1 MTGLLAALVV
11 VAGGIAVLLLAALGI
26 WFRISCPGRLL
37 TACAELRTSP
47 GKHLGL
53 SPASTTGV
61 SPSRWQGSGMLALPG
76 QAR

>member
-11 VAGGIAVLLLAALGI
+11 VAGGVAALLLIGLGI
-26 WFRISCPGRLL
+26 WFQISRLGRLL
-37 TACAELRTSP
+37 TACADLRTSP

-61 SPSRWQGSGMLALPG
+61 SPSRWQGGGKLALPG

>member
-11 VAGGIAVLLLAALGI
+11 VAGGIAALLLVGLGI
-26 WFRISCPGRLL
+26 WFQISRLGRPL
-37 TACAELRTSP
+37 TACADLRTSP

-53 SPASTTGV
+53 SPASTASV
-61 SPSRWQGSGMLALPG
+61 SPSRWQGSGKLALPG

>member
-1 MTGLLAALVV
+1 MTGLLAALIV
-11 VAGGIAVLLLAALGI
+11 VAGGIAALLLIGLGI
-26 WFRISCPGRLL
+26 WFQISCLGRLL
-37 TACAELRTSP
+37 TACANLRTSP

-61 SPSRWQGSGMLALPG
+61 SPSRWQRSGKPALPG

>member
-11 VAGGIAVLLLAALGI
+11 VAGGIAALLPIGLGI
-26 WFRISCPGRLL
+26 WFQISRLSRLL
-37 TACAELRTSP
+37 TACADLRTSP

-53 SPASTTGV
+53 SPAGTTGV
-61 SPSRWQGSGMLALPG
+61 SRSRWQGSGKLALPG

>member
-11 VAGGIAVLLLAALGI
+11 VAGGIAALLLIGLGI
-26 WFRISCPGRLL
+26 WFQISCLGRLL
-37 TACAELRTSP
+37 TASADLRTSP

-61 SPSRWQGSGMLALPG
+61 SPSRWQGSGRLALPG

>member
-11 VAGGIAVLLLAALGI
+11 VARGIAALLLIGLGI
-26 WFRISCPGRLL
+26 WFQISRLGRLL
-37 TACAELRTSP
+37 TASADLRTSP

-53 SPASTTGV
+53 SPASTTAV
-61 SPSRWQGSGMLALPG
+61 SPSRWPGSAKLALPG

>member
-1 MTGLLAALVV
+1 MTGLLAALAGA
-11 VAGGIAVLLLAALGI
+11 AGGIAALLLAGPGI

-37 TACAELRTSP
+37 TGCADLRTSP
-47 GKHLGL
+47 GKHPGL

-61 SPSRWQGSGMLALPG
+61 SPSRCQGSGKLALPG

>member
-11 VAGGIAVLLLAALGI
+11 VAGGVAALLLIGLGI
-26 WFRISCPGRLL
+26 WFQISRLGRLL
-37 TACAELRTSP
+37 TACADLRTSP

-53 SPASTTGV
+53 SPASTTRV
-61 SPSRWQGSGMLALPG
+61 SPSRWQGSGKLALPG